1 MIVYPDENIITDDM
15 NEMQE
20 VLKMGEITDV
30 QYNQAIA
37 TSQKLQD
44 ELLSNIGNFQN
55 YIKEML
61 MLAN

>member
-44 ELLSNIGNFQN
+44 ELLSDIGNFQN